1 MAFGRNDGFVADFVG
16 GGVTLEKNVFI
27 RVDWDCGIGYNASKC
42 TGESEM
48 VVAEGK
54 EEGS

>member
-1 MAFGRNDGFVADFVG
+1 LAFGRNDGFVADFVG